1 MTVPLLDLIR
11 QNEPLLPEMRRV
23 FEQVVLSGRY
33 VLGTQVESFEQR
45 LAACCGAKHAVGVS
59 SGTDALLLSLMA
71 MEIGPGDEVIT
82 SPFTFFATAGCIAR
96 VGAQPVFVDID
107 PATFNIDAGLIEAA
121 ITPKTKAIIPVHL
134 YGQAAEMGP
143 IMRIARRHGLKVI
156 EDAAQAI
163 GAKDAGSVVGA
174 LGDVGCFSFYP
185 TKNLSALGD
194 AGACTTNDSALAQRM
209 AALRVHGQEGKYH
222 HTHVGGN
229 FRIDALHAALL
240 NVKIP
245 HLASWTDARRDNAQR
260 YDEMLTGLP
269 VMTPVQTPGKYH
281 VYNQYTVRVLGRRRD
296 PLCEHLKGKGI
307 GHEVYYPIPLHLQ
320 PCFAGLGLD
329 ATDFPQTQQ
338 ACQEVLSLPI
348 YPELTTQEQDRVVAA
363 ICSFFK

>member
-1 MTVPLLDLIR
+1 MTVPLLDLTR
-11 QNEPLLPEMRRV
+11 QNEPLLPEMRGV

-33 VLGTQVESFEQR
+33 VLGTHVEVFEQR
-45 LAACCGAKHAVGVS
+45 LAACCGAKYAVGVS

-71 MEIGPGDEVIT
+71 MKIGPGDEVIT

-96 VGAQPVFVDID
+96 AGARPVFVDID
-107 PATFNIDAGLIEAA
+107 PTTFNLDAELIEAA

-134 YGQAAEMGP
+134 YGQAAEMSP
-143 IMRIARRHGLKVI
+143 IMQIARQHGLKVI

-163 GAKDAGSVVGA
+163 GAKDAGGVVGS

-185 TKNLSALGD
+185 TKNLSTLGD
-194 AGACTTNDSALAQRM
+194 AGACTTNAPALAERLV
-209 AALRVHGQEGKYH
+209 ALRVHGQEAKYH
-222 HTHVGGN
+222 HTYVGGN

-240 NVKIP
+240 SVKLP
-245 HLASWTDARRDNAQR
+245 HLDGWTDARRANAQR
-260 YDEMLTGLP
+260 YSEMLAGLP
-269 VMTPVQTPGKYH
+269 VVSPVQGPDKYH
-281 VYNQYTVRVLGRRRD
+281 VYNQYTIRVLDGQRD

-307 GHEVYYPIPLHLQ
+307 GHEVYYPIPLYLQ

-338 ACQEVLSLPI
+338 ACREVLSLPI
-348 YPELTTQEQDRVVAA
+348 YPELAMEEQGLVIAA
-363 ICSFFK
+363 IRSFFK